1 MLTVVQTISQPSFT
15 IKVGDINKSTSI
27 DFEWLEHRMSTGDIK
42 RFKFCGNGKA
52 FKSFMQDLRQYL
64 ASKER

>member
-1 MLTVVQTISQPSFT
+1 MQTAVQTISQPSFSV
-15 IKVGDINKSTSI
+15 KVGDINYSSSI
-27 DFEWLEHRMSTGDIK
+27 DFEWLERRISTGDIQ

-52 FKSFMQDLRQYL
+52 FKSFMQELRQYL